1 MSNFYKQCLI
11 VVAVFTFAGCG
22 GGGGGGAD
30 TTKPIITI
38 LGNNPMDVIKGTT
51 FTDPGATAKDNV
63 DGNITDQIIK
73 VANVNTSVVGHYSV
87 KYSVKDKANNKADD
101 KTRVVNV
108 YVPAVFQFTSNST
121 PELTECQGNEIV
133 TLSTKDS
140 GGSVIFKMISNNSN
154 GSIILTGNKLEFNS
168 SKPADYETKFEY
180 DITVTATDSNGDEI
194 SQDIRVKVKQWSVL
208 FNNHTYGCVKSP
220 YTGKVWLD
228 RNIGANRICTSVT
241 DIECYGDYFQWGRNA
256 DGHES
261 NTSESNDTLATRIH
275 PVQDAIKGK
284 FVKTDIGTNDW
295 IDTHNTGDNN
305 DTNGSKRMANWQT
318 DNNTST
324 VCPDEYYVATDD
336 DIAYELFEDNNS
348 AQIDKNSSE
357 VAGNSDNRLENAVNS
372 FMKIPANGKKEK
384 SNSIDN
390 NGSEANLWTSYSE
403 YDGFDLEPSSLF
415 IEPDSGEVDLFEAP
429 VYGMAIR
436 CIKK

>member
-1 MSNFYKQCLI
+1 MRLKK
-11 VVAVFTFAGCG
+11 
-22 GGGGGGAD
+22 D
-30 TTKPIITI
+30 T
-38 LGNNPMDVIKGTT
+38 D
-51 FTDPGATAKDNV
+51 FTDPGATATDNV
-63 DGNITDQIIK
+63 DGNITDKITT
-73 VANVNTSVVGHYSV
+73 VSDVNTSVTGSYTVSYKVEDNASNE
-87 KYSVKDKANNKADD
+87 AN
-101 KTRVVNV
+101 KTRTVTV
-108 YVPAVFQFTSNST
+108 YEFHFTSNT
-121 PELTECQGNEIV
+121 ADTVNECQPNIHTVTTADSTGEVTYAIAKNDSNATEINASTGVLSFKAKKLPDHESKDEYKITVKATDIDNESIEQNITIAV
-133 TLSTKDS
+133 D
-140 GGSVIFKMISNNSN
+140 SVIIN
-154 GSIILTGNKLEFNS
+154 FNS
-168 SKPADYETKFEY
+168 KD
-180 DITVTATDSNGDEI
+180 
-194 SQDIRVKVKQWSVL
+194 
-208 FNNHTYGCVKSP
+208 YGCVPSP

-261 NTSESNDTLATRIH
+261 NTSESNDTLATRIY
-275 PVQDAIKGK
+275 PVQDGLESQFITTARN
-284 FVKTDIGTNDW
+284 IGDWVDTNN
-295 IDTHNTGDNN
+295 IGENN

-318 DNNTST
+318 YNNTST
-324 VCPDEYYVATDD
+324 VCPDKYYVATDD
-336 DIAYELFEDNNS
+336 DIAYELFENNNS

-436 CIKK
+436 CIKQ